1 MHIFC
6 QTASYRCNL
15 NTIKFTIL
23 KYIIQWVL
31 QCIYSCATINRIQFQ
46 NISIT
51 AKIPFSLYAVNPHSH
66 FQSQATTDLLLVSIG
81 LQFLKIFIYMESY
94 IMWSFVSGFSHLMMC
109 LRFIHTQYVTEI
121 HSFLLLNSLPLP
133 GGGKWQP
140 TPEFLPGKSHGHGRL
155 VGYIVHG
162 VKKELDTT

>member
-1 MHIFC
+1 MHIFF
-6 QTASYRCNL
+6 QTASYRYNL

-31 QCIYSCATINRIQFQ
+31 QCIYSWATINRIQFQ
-46 NISIT
+46 NISVT
-51 AKIPFSLYAVNPHSH
+51 AKSSLQLICS
-66 FQSQATTDLLLVSIG
+66 QSSLPPLVLGNSIG
-81 LQFLKIFIYMESY
+81 LQFLKNFIYMESY

-140 TPEFLPGKSHGHGRL
+140 TPEFLPGKSHGHGSL
-155 VGYIVHG
+155 VG
-162 VKKELDTT
+162 